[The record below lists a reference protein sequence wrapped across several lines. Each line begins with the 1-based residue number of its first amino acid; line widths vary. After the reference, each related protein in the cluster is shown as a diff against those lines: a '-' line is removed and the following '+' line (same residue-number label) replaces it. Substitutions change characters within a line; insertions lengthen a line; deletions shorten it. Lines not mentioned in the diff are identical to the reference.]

1 MRRDPATD
9 GKSVKRTNKV
19 VPVAISRRATENRKP
34 NVQLPQIRRMYTVQ
48 VRVIDPEGQEILNLT
63 KMAFEEDTNNIRK
76 RDVLAVLPVDG
87 DLRDGP
93 YVSTIHSSGHD
104 RSQQVRMSLLR
115 SVDFVDV
122 DTVDGGLGDG
132 RVEAGE
138 QLLEG
143 FVLAPAKHGQGLSSL

>member
-63 KMAFEEDTNNIRK
+63 KMAFEEDTNNIRYSISDMK
-76 RDVLAVLPVDG
+76 EILEML
-87 DLRDGP
+87 
-93 YVSTIHSSGHD
+93 I
-104 RSQQVRMSLLR
+104 
-115 SVDFVDV
+115 
-122 DTVDGGLGDG
+122 
-132 RVEAGE
+132 EATGE
-138 QLLEG
+138 WI
-143 FVLAPAKHGQGLSSL
+143 S

>member
-87 DLRDGP
+87 DLRDGAVCVHDP
-93 YVSTIHSSGHD
+93 FKWTRPVATSAYVT
-104 RSQQVRMSLLR
+104 
-115 SVDFVDV
+115 FA
-122 DTVDGGLGDG
+122 
-132 RVEAGE
+132 EC
-138 QLLEG
+138 
-143 FVLAPAKHGQGLSSL
+143 